1 MTTTMSDYAYIHTR
15 IRFMEGDLLTADQL
29 RRLLSFR
36 ELSAAVTYLKKT
48 PYRLY
53 FSEGIEGAL
62 IDRIDTALRT
72 AISSTI
78 QKIYKIFK
86 GEDILLLEI
95 LLGRWDVF
103 NIKTL
108 IRGKLHNVVPQEVLS
123 STIPAGRLD
132 EGTLKEVY
140 KQPSVQTMVDM
151 LFTIGFTYA
160 APLRRLE
167 YLQEGDLFKG
177 EIGLERAFFRH
188 LLRRLKAYDKRGI
201 NRAMVEDT
209 VERLIDRYNLMAA
222 VKVAGS
228 GIQGIQINEA
238 EAWFID
244 GGKVIRPELYKKIL
258 RGSDLSQSISMIDH
272 ATWKSHWDQFYAR
285 TRITDPLLRI
295 ERWLDY
301 EMLTYAIRLPRKDP
315 FNIGL
320 VISYLW
326 RKINEVMNL
335 RILLRGIHYNLPQ
348 GEIEGL
354 LMLPGP

>member
-1 MTTTMSDYAYIHTR
+1 MSDYAYIHTR
-15 IRFMEGDLLTADQL
+15 IRSMEGDLLTADQL
-29 RRLLSFR
+29 RGLLSFR
-36 ELSAAVTYLKKT
+36 ELPAAVMYLKKT

-53 FSEGIEGAL
+53 FSEGIEGSL

-108 IRGKLHNVVPQEVLS
+108 VRGKLHNVVPQEVLS

-132 EGTLKEVY
+132 EGTLKEIY
-140 KQPSVQTMVDM
+140 KQPSVQAMVDM

-160 APLRRLE
+160 APLRRLG
-167 YLQEGDLFKG
+167 YFQEGDLFKG
-177 EIGLERAFFRH
+177 EMELERAFFGH
-188 LLRRLKAYDKRGI
+188 LLRRLKVYDKKGI

-209 VERLIDRYNLMAA
+209 IERLIDRYNLMAA
-222 VKVAGS
+222 VKVAES
-228 GIQGIQINEA
+228 GIQGIAVDEA
-238 EAWFID
+238 ETWFIE

-272 ATWKSHWDQFYAR
+272 AAWKSHWDQFYAR

-301 EMLTYAIRLPRKDP
+301 EMLTYVIRLPRKDP
-315 FNIGL
+315 LNMGL

-354 LMLPGP
+354 LVLPGP

>member
-1 MTTTMSDYAYIHTR
+1 MSDYAYIHTR
-15 IRFMEGDLLTADQL
+15 IRSMEGDLLTADQL
-29 RRLLSFR
+29 RGLLSFR
-36 ELSAAVTYLKKT
+36 ELSTAVTYLKKT

-53 FSEGIEGAL
+53 FSERIEGGL
-62 IDRIDTALRT
+62 MDRIDTVLRI

-78 QKIYKIFK
+78 QKICKIFR

-108 IRGKLHNVVPQEVLS
+108 VRGKLNNVVPQEVLS

-160 APLRRLE
+160 APLRPLG

-177 EIGLERAFFRH
+177 EIELEKAFFRYQ
-188 LLRRLKAYDKRGI
+188 LRRLKAYDKNGI
-201 NRAMVEDT
+201 NRAMVEGII
-209 VERLIDRYNLMAA
+209 ERLIDRYNLITAI
-222 VKVAGS
+222 KVAES
-228 GIQGIQINEA
+228 GMQVEEA
-238 EAWFID
+238 ETYFID
-244 GGKVIRPELYKKIL
+244 GGRVIRPEQYKKIL
-258 RGSDLSQSISMIDH
+258 RGRDLSQWMSMMDH
-272 ATWKSHWDQFYAR
+272 AIGKRHWDQFYAR
-285 TRITDPLLRI
+285 TRITDPLLCV

-301 EMLTYAIRLPRKDP
+301 EMLTCAIRLPRKDP
-315 FNIGL
+315 FNMGL

-326 RKINEVMNL
+326 RKINEVTNL